1 MKNKNINKY
10 NKDLI
15 SVQRQLYKGDV
26 LCVPNEK
33 FSKKDKR
40 SKKWK
45 KQRKKYGFCDT
56 ETWSLDYT
64 ARVWFY
70 SHIKMLLDKGGRV
83 VNYNIE
89 VSPTKREAEALVK
102 LGLDSKDFRTDRD
115 IFEFILA
122 LLRSGD
128 ELIEN
133 GKEEEGRLQIQKAF
147 QLIAVFMPRMW
158 W

>member
-1 MKNKNINKY
+1 MKNRNINKY

-70 SHIKMLLDKGGRV
+70 SHIKMLLDIGSKV
-83 VNYNIE
+83 VNYDIE
-89 VSPTKREAEALVK
+89 VFLTKREAEGIAK
-102 LGLDSKDFRTDRD
+102 LGYNSKDFKTDRE
-115 IFEFILA
+115 IFEFILS

-133 GKEEEGRLQIQKAF
+133 GKEDEGRLQIQKAF